1 MQVNNASRGI
11 RLRRLVPPGDKILEE
26 QKKREE
32 EERKKRG
39 EEERKKKKEE
49 EEEKSRDL
57 EKRKEVAAALAA
69 AQVKVRALGLNVLS
83 LVPHIPSYQ
92 QLFIHTHY
100 LPSV

>member
-39 EEERKKKKEE
+39 EEERKKKEE

-92 QLFIHTHY
+92 QLFIHAHY